1 MAIICI
7 IMIGYACLALGVP
20 ESQMKSTTLKNATD
34 EHLCSIIEHNL
45 NALETLIDYN
55 ILQDIKLF
63 RISSDLI
70 PFGSSRAMSL
80 PWDDLYR
87 TQLQRIGRKIREAG
101 MRVSMHPGQYTVL
114 NSPNPDVVTRAVHDL
129 AYHARVLEALETNGE
144 HKIILHLGG
153 VYGDKEAAKDRFIVR
168 FGDLPR
174 EIQKRI
180 AIENDDRL
188 FSIRD
193 VLDVSDCTG
202 IPVVFDNLH
211 NAINPS
217 DVSVADVEW
226 INLASASWQKD
237 DGRQKIHYSQQD
249 SSKRPGAH
257 SPTIAIKPF
266 LAFYK
271 DLPDV
276 DIMLEVKDKNL
287 SALKCINCVSN
298 QGIASLEAEWA
309 RYKYSVLEHD
319 LAAYQALRKL
329 LKDKTAYPAV
339 EMYQLIEAAL
349 AKEVS
354 IGSTVN
360 AAQHVWGYFKNEATP
375 AEKRRWSVVLSN
387 YSEGTGSLKSVKNTL
402 QKLATTYDES
412 YLTYSYYFSL

>member
-1 MAIICI
+1 
-7 IMIGYACLALGVP
+7 MIGYACIALGVP
-20 ESQMKSTTLKNATD
+20 ESNMKSTPLKNATD
-34 EHLCSIIEHNL
+34 ERLCSIIEHNL

-55 ILQDIKLF
+55 IRQNIKFF
-63 RISSDLI
+63 RISSDVI
-70 PFGSSRAMSL
+70 PFGSSKALDL

-87 TQLQRIGRKIREAG
+87 TQLQRIGCKIRKAG
-101 MRVSMHPGQYTVL
+101 IRVSMHPGQYTVL
-114 NSPNPDVVTRAVHDL
+114 NSPDPDVASRAVLDL
-129 AYHARVLEALETNGE
+129 TYHARVLDALETNAE
-144 HKIILHLGG
+144 HKIILHIGG
-153 VYGDKEAAKDRFIVR
+153 IYGDKTEALKRFAER
-168 FGDLPR
+168 YRDLPHH
-174 EIQKRI
+174 IKKRI
-180 AIENDDRL
+180 VIENDDRL
-188 FSIRD
+188 FNIED
-193 VLDVSDCTG
+193 VLNLSQSAR
-202 IPVVFDNLH
+202 IPVVYDNLH

-217 DVSVADVEW
+217 NVAVKDVEW
-226 INLASASWQKD
+226 ITLASATWQKD

-249 SSKRPGAH
+249 PQKRPGAH
-257 SPTIAIKPF
+257 SPTIAIEPF
-266 LAFYK
+266 LSFFQ

-354 IGSTVN
+354 VGSAVN

-375 AEKRRWSVVLSN
+375 SEKRRWAVVLNN
-387 YSEGTGSLKSVKNTL
+387 YAEGTGSLKSVKNTL
-402 QKLATTYDES
+402 QKLADKYNES